1 MYIQCIYGIFG
12 REITKYT
19 IIYGVDIR
27 FWPTLHTSD
36 TFPAFSCTL
45 QQLTLRASL
54 LFSCT
59 FDALV
64 RASLLVSCT
73 FDALVRASLLV
84 SCAFDAFV
92 RASLL
97 VSCTFS
103 DLVRASLLVSCTFD
117 ALVRASLLVSC
128 TFDHQ
133 IYLLFDIK
141 DSKARGGGWSC
152 VNPSDHRYN
161 LG

>member
-64 RASLLVSCT
+64 RASLLVSC
-73 FDALVRASLLV
+73 
-84 SCAFDAFV
+84 AFDAFV

-103 DLVRASLLVSCTFD
+103 D
-117 ALVRASLLVSC
+117 LVRASLLVSC

>member
-54 LFSCT
+54 LF
-59 FDALV
+59 
-64 RASLLVSCT
+64 SCT

>member
-84 SCAFDAFV
+84 SC
-92 RASLL
+92 
-97 VSCTFS
+97 
-103 DLVRASLLVSCTFD
+103 
-117 ALVRASLLVSC
+117 